1 MNMKERIYMMLRE
14 TMSQPIER
22 NCQWREKLEDQVY
35 ADGKE
40 KAYCHNVVLTERS
53 NYEVKFR

>member
-1 MNMKERIYMMLRE
+1 MLRE

-22 NCQWREKLEDQVY
+22 NCQWREKLEGQVY

-40 KAYCHNVVLTERS
+40 KAYCPNVVLTERS